1 MIMRRNDKGCTHQDH
16 KAIFRNDSQIYN
28 PITIC
33 ICVSSERMA
42 LVYKY
47 VGLSEERP
55 LIDDYVNDSVFGLV
69 STYGWTLA
77 HEERSLTKP
86 SAAPGEAEKM
96 MNIALAGCIAFRP
109 IRALLGHTVSWWSI
123 CLSI

>member
-1 MIMRRNDKGCTHQDH
+1 MIVSRNDKGCTHQDH
-16 KAIFRNDSQIYN
+16 TTIFRNDNQIHN

-33 ICVSSERMA
+33 ICICVSSNEW
-42 LVYKY
+42 LLYIKY

-77 HEERSLTKP
+77 QVERSLVKP
-86 SAAPGEAEKM
+86 SAASGEAGNLK
-96 MNIALAGCIAFRP
+96 I
-109 IRALLGHTVSWWSI
+109 S
-123 CLSI
+123 